1 MNGPPGAGGRRALS
15 RSRRASQ
22 GHSGFPRT
30 PGDGETGIG
39 RGLRGK
45 HRFCCCRSRQ
55 WGKEGTSC
63 LGVCRLR
70 TWTPRGASP
79 GTGWRWRRTPSG
91 GLRRPRP
98 LHPSPPVR
106 APSLCGRARLVRTL
120 APGLHVVAA
129 SRWGDGPGR
138 VQQPTELGH
147 LLPDSSPAAALR
159 PSASGA
165 WGGDQGQQLLATR
178 GAARSGVAT
187 AASASRPLPA
197 CAQPAMDALTAGP
210 AATRPGDRAPQT
222 SRPPQA
228 ALRGRGQAP
237 AAADV
242 RDLAEPGAQTPARP
256 DLSQDGTSERDANDV
271 TVTSEKKAGRGEA
284 SDYPACGTSLALG
297 RKHSGKSPT
306 AKGVTR
312 ENGRNS
318 QSTDR

>member
-39 RGLRGK
+39 RGLRGQR
-45 HRFCCCRSRQ
+45 RFCCCRSRQ
-55 WGKEGTSC
+55 WGKEGTSR
-63 LGVCRLR
+63 LGVCHLR

-79 GTGWRWRRTPSG
+79 GTGWRRRRTPSG

-106 APSLCGRARLVRTL
+106 APSLCGRARLVHTL
-120 APGLHVVAA
+120 APGPHAVAA

-165 WGGDQGQQLLATR
+165 WGGDQGQQLPATR

-210 AATRPGDRAPQT
+210 AATRPGDRAPPDLT
-222 SRPPQA
+222 PATGSPERPGTGTGR
-228 ALRGRGQAP
+228 RGRAGPRGAWCP
-237 AAADV
+237 DACAAGPQ
-242 RDLAEPGAQTPARP
+242 PGRHQ
-256 DLSQDGTSERDANDV
+256 
-271 TVTSEKKAGRGEA
+271 
-284 SDYPACGTSLALG
+284 
-297 RKHSGKSPT
+297 
-306 AKGVTR
+306 
-312 ENGRNS
+312 
-318 QSTDR
+318 